1 MVIPANPRVFS
12 KPLALAVAFEVV
24 LAAFISMAFEF
35 GSGRFFEGVSS
46 AAGYLLIFSFGL
58 IILAGVAAALA
69 LLMGRWIGVTLTGAL
84 VFAILAASVLFSYFG
99 SQPISRMRRLV
110 WEAAPASLTFHE
122 HKMYSSF
129 NDGST
134 YTFIIAC
141 EDLVVLELCR
151 AAKLAEVS
159 RDSVASGLLR
169 SYFSDDAFSSDTRFY
184 ARAGIE
190 LACTPSIKKAFIACS
205 PRLME

>member
-1 MVIPANPRVFS
+1 MGLPANPRVFS
-12 KPLALAVAFEVV
+12 KPLALAVAFGVL

-46 AAGYLLIFSFGL
+46 AAGHLLIFSFGL

-69 LLMGRWIGVTLTGAL
+69 LLMGRWLGVTLTGAL
-84 VFAILAASVLFSYFG
+84 AFLSLAASVWFSYLG
-99 SQPISRMRRLV
+99 SQPLSRMRRLV

-122 HKMYSSF
+122 HKMYPSF

-134 YTFIIAC
+134 YTFVIAC
-141 EDLVVLELCR
+141 ENSVVLELCR
-151 AAKLAEVS
+151 AAKLVEVS
-159 RDSVASGLLR
+159 RDSTSGLL
-169 SYFSDDAFSSDTRFY
+169 SAFFPDVDFSSGTRFY

-190 LACTPSIKKAFIACS
+190 LAYTPSIKKAFIACS